1 MGSSESIF
9 LDGLWRFQRGELS
22 PFEENHPHRRRT
34 NALQIRVTVRQRIG
48 KVIALCKP
56 ARGILETAQ
65 LLPALERYSAEL
77 AVTISKTEGP
87 LEGGGWKSTC
97 EGRASVHAQVSA

>member
-1 MGSSESIF
+1 V
-9 LDGLWRFQRGELS
+9 
-22 PFEENHPHRRRT
+22 ENYPHSRRT
-34 NALQIRVTVRQRIG
+34 IHTVREQMHDKCRVTVHQRIG
-48 KVIALCKP
+48 KVLAFPKP

-65 LLPALERYSAEL
+65 LLRALERYLAGL

-87 LEGGGWKSTC
+87 FEGGGSKSTC